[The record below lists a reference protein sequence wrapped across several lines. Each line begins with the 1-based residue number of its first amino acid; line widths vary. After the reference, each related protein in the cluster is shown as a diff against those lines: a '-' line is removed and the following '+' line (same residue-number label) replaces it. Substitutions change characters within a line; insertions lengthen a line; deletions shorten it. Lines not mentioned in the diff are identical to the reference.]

1 MPGAFDPT
9 TFLKQLREH
18 GCRLGEPFAYFDR
31 CASTNDEAKRAL
43 RGGLP
48 SGATFVADEQT
59 AGRGRRGRQ
68 WFAPAGECLLFSV
81 LMRPRIS
88 PEQLS
93 TLTLSVGLGVR
104 EALAQKLDQELS
116 LKWPNDVLCG
126 DQKLAGVLVECEMS
140 SATLGVIVGIGINV
154 GVESFPHEL
163 AARATS
169 LRLLGSTE
177 ARELLLVRTL
187 RAIDHWVGVLSS
199 GRLHEVVQAL
209 GRHDALLGRQL
220 AVDGCTGVGAG
231 IDARGHLLLRTPE
244 GVRAVHSGTVE
255 IQ

>member
-1 MPGAFDPT
+1 MSGAFDPT

-18 GCRLGEPFAYFDR
+18 GCRLGEPFAYFER
-31 CASTNDEAKRAL
+31 CVSTNDEAKRAL
-43 RGGLP
+43 HGGLP

-81 LMRPRIS
+81 LMRPRIA

-104 EALAQKLDQELS
+104 EALAQNLDQELL
-116 LKWPNDVLCG
+116 LKWPNDVLCD

-140 SATLGVIVGIGINV
+140 SNTLGVIVGVGINV
-154 GVESFPHEL
+154 GVESFPEEL
-163 AARATS
+163 EARSTS

-187 RAIDHWVGVLSS
+187 RAMHHWVGVLES

-209 GRHDALLGRQL
+209 ERYDALLGRQL

-231 IDARGHLLLRTPE
+231 IDARGHLLLRTTE